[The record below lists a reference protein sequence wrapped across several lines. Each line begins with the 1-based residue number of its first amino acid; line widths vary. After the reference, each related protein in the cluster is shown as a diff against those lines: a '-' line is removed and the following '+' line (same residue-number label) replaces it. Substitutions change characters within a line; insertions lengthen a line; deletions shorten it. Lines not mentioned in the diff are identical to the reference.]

1 MKLSRSRGAA
11 FCAWMLWATLAL
23 CACRSQPAARLNR
36 DLHGPADTAHYLEVL
51 QDPARIAELRVE
63 HVVNELA
70 LAPDA
75 WVADLGCGPGI
86 FALPFARACP
96 QGLVFAADVEPGQL
110 DALRARIATQGAT
123 NIVPVLA
130 SYSDPHLPLGRFALV
145 FIGDTYHHLSDRKA
159 YMRRLARCLAPGGRV
174 AVLDYKPGDLPV
186 GPPADHKLPPGQR
199 ARELESA
206 GYELLESLDSHQ
218 WHDFE
223 IWRLQPGA

>member
-1 MKLSRSRGAA
+1 MNLPRSRGLA
-11 FCAWMLWATLAL
+11 FAFLAL
-23 CACRSQPAARLNR
+23 ALGACRSQPSTPLNR

-63 HVVNELA
+63 RVLSELA

-96 QGLVFAADVEPGQL
+96 QGLVFAADVEPSQL

-123 NIVPVLA
+123 NVVPVLA
-130 SYSDPHLPLGRFALV
+130 SYSDPHLPLGRFDLV
-145 FIGDTYHHLSDRKA
+145 FIGDTYHHLSDREA
-159 YMRRLARCLAPGGRV
+159 YMRRLARCLEPGGRV

-186 GPPADHKLPPGQR
+186 GPPADHKLAPGVR
-199 ARELESA
+199 ARELERA
-206 GYELLESLDSHQ
+206 GYELLESLATHE

-223 IWRLQPGA
+223 IWRLRPQKTE